1 MSSFWC
7 GQAVIGGAVARSVRI
22 EESNGSITAVVSGAV
37 RRDGDLTLPGL
48 VLPGLA
54 NGHSHAFHRAL
65 RGRTHADGGTFWT
78 WREEMYRVANA
89 LDPESYL
96 ELATAVFA
104 EMVLAGYTVVGEFH
118 YLHHRPDGSRY
129 ENATAME
136 DAVVAAAS
144 AAGIR
149 LTLLDTLYLAG
160 GAGLPLEPA
169 QRRFSDDTV
178 ARWAQR
184 RDAVRFG
191 PLARGG
197 AAIHSV
203 RAVPPELFA
212 AIRDVTGGL
221 PLHAHVSEQRAENED
236 AQSAFGATPT
246 AVFADAG
253 LLGPSFTAVHGTH
266 LSDADIQLLGSS
278 RSTVCFCPTTERDL
292 ADGIGPAGAL
302 VNSGARLSLGSD
314 QNAVI
319 DPFEEIRGLE
329 MDERLATG
337 ERGRFTP
344 VQLLTAAS
352 AHGYASLGWDGGRI
366 EVGTVCDLVAVD
378 LGSPRTAGVAADQ
391 AWLAATSGDV
401 TTVVVGGVVRVS
413 EGRHGLGDVG
423 ALLGTVIER
432 ASMGR
437 LNP

>member
-1 MSSFWC
+1 VSGFWC
-7 GQAVIGGAVARSVRI
+7 ERAMIGGGAVGLTVAGSVRI
-22 EESNGSITAVVSGAV
+22 EQEDGVITAVLPGAV
-37 RRDGDLTLPGL
+37 RSDGDLALTGL

-65 RGRTHADGGTFWT
+65 RGRTHANGGTFWT
-78 WREEMYRVANA
+78 WREEMYRVANT
-89 LDPESYL
+89 LDPESYR

-104 EMVLAGYTVVGEFH
+104 EMVLAGYTLVGEFH
-118 YLHHRPDGSRY
+118 YLHNRPDGSRY

-136 DAVVAAAS
+136 DAVVEAAS

-160 GAGLPLEPA
+160 GAGHPLEPA

-178 ARWAQR
+178 AGWVER

-191 PLARGG
+191 SLARGG

-203 RAVPPELFA
+203 RAVPPELFG
-212 AIRDVTGGL
+212 AIRDVTRGL
-221 PLHAHVSEQRAENED
+221 SLHAHVSEQRAENED
-236 AQSAFGATPT
+236 ARAAFGATPT
-246 AVFADAG
+246 AVFAEAG
-253 LLGPSFTAVHGTH
+253 LLDASFTAVHGTH
-266 LSDADIQLLGSS
+266 LADADIQLLGG
-278 RSTVCFCPTTERDL
+278 STVCFCPTTERDL

-302 VNSGARLSLGSD
+302 VNAGARLSLGSD

-337 ERGRFTP
+337 ERGRFAP
-344 VQLLTAAS
+344 GQLLTAAS
-352 AHGYASLGWDGGRI
+352 ANGYASLGWDGGRI
-366 EVGTVCDLVAVD
+366 EVGALCDLVAID
-378 LGSPRTAGVAADQ
+378 LGSPRTAGVSPDQ
-391 AWLAATSGDV
+391 AWLAATSADV
-401 TTVVVGGVVRVS
+401 MTVVVGGAVRVS
-413 EGRHGLGDVG
+413 EGRHVLGDVG
-423 ALLGTVIER
+423 ALLS
-432 ASMGR
+432 ASIGR